1 MIVEWIRAGLTK
13 PGKSKIGLA
22 AALDRA
28 PSAVSALLKGERELK
43 ANEIE
48 IISRYLEIDPPSFG
62 HRKALGPPPS
72 LSEFPFIAREKLRY
86 GDTDRQGHV
95 NNAVFAT
102 FLETGRVEM
111 LFNCGVDLMGEN
123 GAFVLARLL
132 LDFRRE
138 VNWPGEVE
146 IGTRVAGLGRS
157 SLQFGQAVFQDGQ
170 CVATAETTV
179 VLTDVTTRR
188 SKPFS
193 DAARVFLQRKP
204 ES

>member
-1 MIVEWIRAGLTK
+1 MSQAVSPVG
-13 PGKSKIGLA
+13 A
-22 AALDRA
+22 AAE
-28 PSAVSALLKGERELK
+28 PV
-43 ANEIE
+43 
-48 IISRYLEIDPPSFG
+48 
-62 HRKALGPPPS
+62 
-72 LSEFPFIAREKLRY
+72 LSDFPFHAREKLRY

-111 LFNCGVDLMGEN
+111 LINGGADLMGPD

-132 LDFRRE
+132 LDYRRE

-146 IGTRVAGLGRS
+146 IGTRVLSIGRS
-157 SLQFGQAVFQDGQ
+157 SLRLAQAVFQDGA
-170 CVATAETTV
+170 CVASGESVV

-193 DAARVFLQRKP
+193 DEARAYLER
-204 ES
+204 SAGDAG